1 MNPKKEGY
9 MQTIH
14 LRADEQVMEKIIAL
28 IDQFAREGKEIEI
41 LDNTLHDEEH
51 RMIQK
56 ALAQE
61 AGGETQ
67 EHEKLWHELLK

>member
-1 MNPKKEGY
+1 

-41 LDNTLHDEEH
+41 LDNTLHDEER

-61 AGGETQ
+61 ANGEIQ
-67 EHEKLWHELLK
+67 EHEKLWQTLLK